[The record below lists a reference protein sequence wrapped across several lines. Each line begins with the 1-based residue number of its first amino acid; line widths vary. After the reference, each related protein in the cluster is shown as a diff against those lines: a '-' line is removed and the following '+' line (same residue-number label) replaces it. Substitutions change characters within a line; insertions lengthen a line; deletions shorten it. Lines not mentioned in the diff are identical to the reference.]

1 MSRLNKAFAR
11 MLSHFSHVWFFA
23 TLWTI
28 AHQVPPSWDFP
39 SKNTGVGCHAL
50 LQWISPTQESNVRLL
65 WLLNCRWILLPL
77 SHQGRPTMPLLGNY
91 SEPGSVQFFSYI
103 FFNLQNDHK
112 SGELLSW
119 LDKTKIM
126 RLKEANWV
134 LTERGPLGRP
144 HRFKCPRA
152 HIVFIRTHRITPLV
166 KELGVLQAWPK
177 NTWSENIRL
186 TGVDR
191 EVFWLCVSRQQSP
204 KTTSGSWGWKPA
216 TDSEDRSR
224 GRHHEQR
231 S

>member
-1 MSRLNKAFAR
+1 MDHS
-11 MLSHFSHVWFFA
+11 
-23 TLWTI
+23 
-28 AHQVPPSWDFP
+28 PPGS
-39 SKNTGVGCHAL
+39 S
-50 LQWISPTQESNVRLL
+50 IMR
-65 WLLNCRWILLPL
+65 L
-77 SHQGRPTMPLLGNY
+77 SHQEYWSRLPCSPPMDLPNPGIKRTSPVAPELQVNSFTAEP
-91 SEPGSVQFFSYI
+91 PGSVQFFSYI

-166 KELGVLQAWPK
+166 EELGVLQAWPK